1 MAKKPVS
8 PKAIPTTT
16 LVKEMV
22 FAYYQMEH
30 GMPKMARIMRNA
42 KSKGLIKSPKEFRR
56 WLIGEIGKSVD
67 TIDKWLQQ

>member
-8 PKAIPTTT
+8 PNAKPITT

-22 FAYYQMEH
+22 YTYYQQEY
-30 GMPKMARIMRNA
+30 GMANMARIMRNA
-42 KSKGLIKSPKEFRR
+42 KSKGLIKSQKDFRK
-56 WLIGEIGKSVD
+56 WIINEIGKSVS